1 MADAVVAPAD
11 LWVAHYSEAA
21 LLMPCSYHL
30 NGHSVHQ
37 GRAPQ
42 RVSSLLV
49 EGGIDGKGYRCS
61 VPPLPV
67 ILLRSLPHLA
77 CCSFP
82 KGQVVVC
89 AFHRPVKVDPASLSL
104 WARIV
109 LSHPSAILWIISYE
123 SYALQN
129 LVRELDSRSLAG
141 RCCSHCK

>member
-42 RVSSLLV
+42 RVNSLLV

-61 VPPLPV
+61 VPPLTV
-67 ILLRSLPHLA
+67 ILLRSLPSPRVL
-77 CCSFP
+77 
-82 KGQVVVC
+82 Q
-89 AFHRPVKVDPASLSL
+89 LSQG
-104 WARIV
+104 AGGRV
-109 LSHPSAILWIISYE
+109 RVPSS
-123 SYALQN
+123 
-129 LVRELDSRSLAG
+129 
-141 RCCSHCK
+141 C